1 MNLRVMQRSRE
12 GLERIT
18 LELEEREKMQ
28 EELQAVWVW
37 LTAADG
43 LLSEIDL
50 SGSTAQPQVRPPCGS
65 ASEQIRCG
73 QGLQSLESG
82 ALWRAL
88 RLPCFQA
95 IRSQWC
101 VHQALVR
108 GIRERLKSKY
118 SEGNAVP
125 PEIDGRLQEVQKAL
139 EKVGAKVNKQL
150 TRVHFQSSG

>member
-1 MNLRVMQRSRE
+1 MAFRPSWPRAAATDNRKLPLMETCGKGFVVNLRVTQRSRE

-18 LELEEREKMQ
+18 LELEEQEKMQ

-73 QGLQSLESG
+73 QGLQSLES
-82 ALWRAL
+82 
-88 RLPCFQA
+88 
-95 IRSQWC
+95 
-101 VHQALVR
+101 
-108 GIRERLKSKY
+108 
-118 SEGNAVP
+118 
-125 PEIDGRLQEVQKAL
+125 
-139 EKVGAKVNKQL
+139 
-150 TRVHFQSSG
+150 